1 MQLLDHEDD
10 YVRLHAACALLHEK
24 SEDALSTLS
33 DLAEKKSILG
43 FTAKMT
49 ISEYRKGN
57 I

>member
-49 ISEYRKGN
+49 ISEYR
-57 I
+57 